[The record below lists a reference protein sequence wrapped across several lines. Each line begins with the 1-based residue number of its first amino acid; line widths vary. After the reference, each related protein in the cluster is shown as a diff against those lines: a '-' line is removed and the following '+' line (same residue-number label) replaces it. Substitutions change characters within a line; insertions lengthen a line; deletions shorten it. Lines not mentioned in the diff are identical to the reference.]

1 MVRQREKP
9 WPALAGRATHRPNRA
24 SLSHAVPMPPIVIDI
39 RNAEDSRDVVHRAV
53 QALAEG
59 QLVALPTETVYGLA
73 ASACRPD
80 AVAKL
85 LEVKGRPEGQPM
97 ALAIK
102 SADEAP
108 DFVPNMSPLARR
120 LARRCWPGPVT
131 LVVENSHRDGL
142 IAQLPKDVRQ
152 VIAPNGSVGL
162 RVPANEMAQAVLRML
177 SGPLVLTSANRSGQ
191 PDATTAQEVV
201 DYLDGDVALVLD
213 DGPCRYGQP
222 SSVVRVTNNKYQ
234 VLREG
239 VVGETTLRRLSGM
252 MIVFVCTGNTCRSPM
267 AELLMR
273 STLAKQL
280 GCTLDELEEH
290 GVCVA
295 SAGIAAAPGCPPA
308 NEAVLV
314 MREQGL
320 DLSPHEAQ
328 PLTDQLVR
336 QADLI
341 LAMTQSHMQ
350 SIVDRWPNAA
360 SRTHLIMPDRV
371 DVQDP
376 IGQSIG
382 AYRHCAAQLTTGIKY
397 HADQLKS
404 ELNN

>member
-1 MVRQREKP
+1 MRF
-9 WPALAGRATHRPNRA
+9 
-24 SLSHAVPMPPIVIDI
+24 AVNHQP
-39 RNAEDSRDVVHRAV
+39 
-53 QALAEG
+53 
-59 QLVALPTETVYGLA
+59 
-73 ASACRPD
+73 
-80 AVAKL
+80 L
-85 LEVKGRPEGQPM
+85 L
-97 ALAIK
+97 
-102 SADEAP
+102 
-108 DFVPNMSPLARR
+108 
-120 LARRCWPGPVT
+120 
-131 LVVENSHRDGL
+131 
-142 IAQLPKDVRQ
+142 
-152 VIAPNGSVGL
+152 
-162 RVPANEMAQAVLRML
+162 
-177 SGPLVLTSANRSGQ
+177 
-191 PDATTAQEVV
+191 
-201 DYLDGDVALVLD
+201 
-213 DGPCRYGQP
+213 PCRYGQP

-239 VVGETTLRRLSGM
+239 VVGETTLKRLSGM

-397 HADQLKS
+397 YADQLKS
-404 ELNN
+404 ELGT